1 MQMAVYVEPTTVE
14 AESARPRSSQISDEL
29 AALWA
34 RVSAS
39 VVEVRGSRNGA
50 GSGVIW
56 DGRGLVVTN
65 AHVVPGDWAEVQL
78 ATGARLRA
86 RVTGRSRHLDLASLQ
101 IEPPIPV
108 EGLLPAEIGDS
119 GRLNVGELVVAV
131 GNPLGERNAIT
142 LGIVGGTG
150 PAHWPDGPRDVLRLA
165 ITLRPGNSGGALADV
180 YGRIVGIPHMVV
192 GSGLALAV
200 PSRVVSRFLSGEF
213 TA

>member
-1 MQMAVYVEPTTVE
+1 MAVVIEASAPPVEN
-14 AESARPRSSQISDEL
+14 ARPRASQISDEL
-29 AALWA
+29 AALWE

-39 VVEVRGSRNGA
+39 VVEVRGSRHGA
-50 GSGVIW
+50 GSGVVW
-56 DGRGLVVTN
+56 NGNGLVVTN
-65 AHVVPGDWAEVQL
+65 DHVVPGDVAEIQL
-78 ATGARLRA
+78 PNGIRLRA
-86 RVTGRSRHLDLASLQ
+86 RVTARSRHLDVAALQ
-101 IEPPIPV
+101 IEPPFPV
-108 EGLLPAEIGDS
+108 SGLTPATIGDS

-150 PAHWPDGPRDVLRLA
+150 LAHWPDGPRDVLRLA

-200 PSRVVSRFLSGEF
+200 PSRTVNRFLTGEF

>member
-1 MQMAVYVEPTTVE
+1 MAVYVEPTVVPVE
-14 AESARPRSSQISDEL
+14 TDRPRSSQISDEL
-29 AALWA
+29 AVLWA

-39 VVEVRGSRNGA
+39 VVEVRGSRHGA

-56 DGRGLVVTN
+56 DARGLVVTN
-65 AHVVPGDWAEVQL
+65 DHVVPGDFAEIQL

-86 RVTGRSRHLDLASLQ
+86 RVTARSRQLDLAALQ
-101 IEPPIPV
+101 IEPP
-108 EGLLPAEIGDS
+108 LPAEGIVPATIGDS

-150 PAHWPDGPRDVLRLA
+150 PASWPNGPRDVLHLA

-180 YGRIVGIPHMVV
+180 SGRIVGIPHMVV

>member
-1 MQMAVYVEPTTVE
+1 MAVFVEPIAPPVE
-14 AESARPRSSQISDEL
+14 DDRPRARQISEEL

-39 VVEVRGSRNGA
+39 VVEVRGSRHGA
-50 GSGVIW
+50 GSGVVW
-56 DGRGLVVTN
+56 NGHGLVVTN
-65 AHVVPGDWAEVQL
+65 DHVVPGDIAEIQL
-78 ATGARLRA
+78 PSGARLRA
-86 RVTGRSRHLDLASLQ
+86 RVTARSRQLDLAALQ
-101 IEPPIPV
+101 IEPP
-108 EGLLPAEIGDS
+108 LPADGIIAAMIGDS

-150 PAHWPDGPRDVLRLA
+150 PAHWPDGPRDVLHLA

-180 YGRIVGIPHMVV
+180 HGRIVGIPHMVV

-200 PSRVVSRFLSGEF
+200 PSRVVNRFLTGEF